1 MITEKI
7 LLIPKDVA
15 KLRFHNVFLFTWTVT
30 YIVRKSKACSPCFSA
45 FKVGI
50 NGRNRQKTRLTRC
63 PNEKNIK
70 SILHPDEN
78 RANFTD
84 IMKGYCRSKLLLFF
98 PY

>member
-1 MITEKI
+1 M
-7 LLIPKDVA
+7 LG
-15 KLRFHNVFLFTWTVT
+15 R
-30 YIVRKSKACSPCFSA
+30 VRLVRLVSA
-45 FKVGI
+45 HAKVGLMVAI
-50 NGRNRQKTRLTRC
+50 DRTRLTRC